1 MLKIKLPP
9 PRSVE
14 AAAQEAREAFAASLG
29 AHQMATTANRL
40 CDGIA
45 DAAPGTVFIYHL
57 GLLAEDREP
66 TASRLPE
73 EQRREVQLVADQALG
88 FAERGRAHLL
98 QRRIGPHAF
107 AYLLVVRP
115 KARPRSASVVR
126 LSPAVRGGVA

>member
-9 PRSVE
+9 PRPVE

-40 CDGIA
+40 CDGVA
-45 DAAPGTVFIYHL
+45 DAAPGTVLIYHL
-57 GLLAEDREP
+57 GLLARDREP
-66 TASRLPE
+66 KVSRLPE
-73 EQRREVQLVADQALG
+73 EQRRELQLVADRALA
-88 FAERGRAHLL
+88 FAEQGRAHLL

-115 KARPRSASVVR
+115 KSRIPSASVVR
-126 LSPAVRGGVA
+126 VPAAAREGVA